1 MAAVTAALPPLLSSL
16 SSLQPLM
23 LSREGEAGCGNA
35 QWRGVLEVAAGA
47 REILGSGGGG
57 GLCELAASVRVAL
70 LRLHRCV
77 QRLVRFR
84 AFGSGFTGVSLRDV
98 VKVSYQTERTH
109 TDMQFC
115 SPDTRTHA
123 PQALVGRAGA
133 RKLSE
138 RDTAHRGRGGGAW

>member
-1 MAAVTAALPPLLSSL
+1 MICGDRGPEACDVTIAVCNPQWGKASCVAAVTAALPPLLSFL

-47 REILGSGGGG
+47 KEILGSGGGG

-77 QRLVRFR
+77 
-84 AFGSGFTGVSLRDV
+84 
-98 VKVSYQTERTH
+98 
-109 TDMQFC
+109 
-115 SPDTRTHA
+115 
-123 PQALVGRAGA
+123 
-133 RKLSE
+133 
-138 RDTAHRGRGGGAW
+138 